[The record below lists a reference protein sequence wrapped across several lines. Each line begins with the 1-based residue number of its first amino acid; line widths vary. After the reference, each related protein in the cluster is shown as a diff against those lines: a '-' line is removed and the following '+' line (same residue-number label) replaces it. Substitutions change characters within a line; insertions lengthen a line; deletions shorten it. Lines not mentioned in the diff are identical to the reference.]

1 MQGRLVI
8 SSQEK
13 LALADAMGIVDP
25 KKKYDVAEL
34 ASGDVILCATG
45 VTNGP
50 LLHGVSFDRLVITT
64 ETVVYHSYT
73 GTVRRIRAEHH
84 ADRLQD

>member
-1 MQGRLVI
+1 
-8 SSQEK
+8 
-13 LALADAMGIVDP
+13 
-25 KKKYDVAEL
+25 
-34 ASGDVILCATG
+34 VILCATG

-73 GTVRRIRAEHH
+73 GTCDAFAPNITRTGCRLVPARRPLIP
-84 ADRLQD
+84 